1 MNKKSLVL
9 GLILLLGISSIGFG
23 AQLTFQ
29 QVSQASQEMRK
40 SVEWLTE
47 GLFDLRKDQKLA
59 LTAAQKKKILP
70 IFQSLIQ
77 NKIVQISIDN
87 NNNNNHNHNNNVS
100 SQSGVPNVND
110 PQVQARMKRM
120 QDATIFGNAQTD
132 AIDAILTKEQ
142 TTFIDNIDF
151 NADKY
156 GFIDFNKL
164 FGGGGGHQGQRP
176 DQATMDAMRK
186 KMQAGRE
193 LLVKLNNQV
202 LDMLSH

>member
-1 MNKKSLVL
+1 MMKKAVIGFIISVL
-9 GLILLLGISSIGFG
+9 ISSTVCFG

-29 QVSQASQEMRK
+29 QASQEMRK
-40 SVEWLTE
+40 SVTWLSE
-47 GLFDLRKDQKLA
+47 GLLNLEKDKKLA
-59 LTAAQKKKILP
+59 LSADQKKKILP

-77 NKIVQISIDN
+77 RKIVLIAI
-87 NNNNNHNHNNNVS
+87 NNNNHNQNNNFRG
-100 SQSGVPNVND
+100 QSGAPDVND

-120 QDATIFGNAQTD
+120 QDEITYGNAQTD

-164 FGGGGGHQGQRP
+164 FGGGGQRQGQRP
-176 DQATMDAMRK
+176 DQATMDAIRK

-193 LLVKLNNQV
+193 LLIKLNNQV
-202 LDMLSH
+202 LAMLSH